1 MEKFTKFKAALT
13 GFDDISNQ
21 LEAALDTLILLDADD
36 FRGAPLQEVA
46 RVMKK
51 LQDLH
56 EAFDTS
62 KKRIG
67 VLFDDVRVKY
77 LPAKMDEEDI
87 SSFKVDGLGTVS
99 LTDDLR
105 VKVLDHSR
113 EFEWL
118 EEIGSGDLISSTVN
132 AQSLKALIRRRLVAG
147 NDVPQ
152 DIFDVSTFTRAS
164 VTKR

>member
-1 MEKFTKFKAALT
+1 MEKFAKFKAALT
-13 GFDDISNQ
+13 GFDEMSEQ
-21 LEAALDTLILLDADD
+21 LKDALDTLIILNADD
-36 FRGAPLQEVA
+36 YRSAPLQEIA

-56 EAFDTS
+56 EAFDES

-87 SSFKVDGLGTVS
+87 TSFKVDGLGTVS

-105 VKVLDHSR
+105 VKVLDHSK

-147 NDVPQ
+147 IDVPQ
-152 DIFDVSTFTRAS
+152 DIFEVSTFTRAS